1 MNLLITDVD
10 LDINFIESENS
21 RYIDISKLK
30 IANCLGCFNCW
41 TRTPGK
47 CIIRDD
53 AVRVY
58 PLIAKSKNLIYV
70 TKIKFGTYDTPL
82 KTLLER
88 SLPIQQAF
96 IRLYHGEA
104 HHVQRDVELKNAT
117 IIVYG
122 NISEEEKN
130 LFKKLVDRNSHNML
144 FENYKI
150 LFDIY
155 YINLVCFLFIY
166 YRNITR

>member
-1 MNLLITDVD
+1 MNLLVSDVD
-10 LDINFIESENS
+10 LDINFIKSGNS

-53 AVRVY
+53 ATLVY

-70 TKIKFGTYDTPL
+70 TKIKFGSYDTPL

-104 HHVQRDVELKNAT
+104 HHIQRNVEAKNAT
-117 IIVYG
+117 IVVYG
-122 NISEEEKN
+122 NISREEQD
-130 LFKKLVDRNSHNML
+130 LFKRLVARNSHNMM

-150 LFDIY
+150 LFIQEKDL
-155 YINLVCFLFIY
+155 N
-166 YRNITR
+166 NIIKNEVLLWEN